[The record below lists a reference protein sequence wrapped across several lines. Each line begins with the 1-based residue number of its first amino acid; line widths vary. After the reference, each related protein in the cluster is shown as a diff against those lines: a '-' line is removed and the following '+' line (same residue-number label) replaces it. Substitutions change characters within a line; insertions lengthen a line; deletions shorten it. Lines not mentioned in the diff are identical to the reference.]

1 MIATTLRETTYDQLT
16 VRIYSGNAAMG
27 KAAAESAAAI
37 IRRAVVERGIANIIL
52 ASANSQLSF
61 LHALREIPDI
71 PWAAVNVFHMDEY
84 LDLPAGHPAGF
95 SLFLRHHLL
104 EHVPFGAFF
113 PVPGHATDADAACRG
128 YELLLRAHPIDL
140 CCLGIGEN
148 GHVAFNEPPVADFD
162 DSVWVKV
169 VPLDE
174 ASRRQQVGEGHYP
187 SLNDVPTYAITL
199 TIPALRA
206 AKEMLCIVPEARKA
220 QAVRETLLGPISTN
234 CPASILRQTPHASLF
249 LDQEAAGK
257 IPELQSQLRSSN
269 K

>member
-1 MIATTLRETTYDQLT
+1 MIDTTLRETTYDQLI
-16 VRIYSGNAAMG
+16 VRIYPENDAMG

-84 LDLPAGHPAGF
+84 LNLPPGHQAGF
-95 SLFLRHHLL
+95 SLFLRQHLL
-104 EHVPFGAFF
+104 EHVPFGTFF
-113 PVPGHATDADAACRG
+113 PVPGHAADAEIACRG
-128 YELLLRAHPIDL
+128 YESLLRAHQIDL

-162 DSVWVKV
+162 DPLWVKV

-187 SLNDVPTYAITL
+187 SLNEVPTHAITL

-206 AKEMLCIVPEARKA
+206 AREMLCIVPEERKA
-220 QAVRETLLGPISTN
+220 QAVRETLLGPISTS
-234 CPASILRQTPHASLF
+234 CPASILRQTPHATLF
-249 LDQEAAGK
+249 LDYEAAGK
-257 IPELQSQLRSSN
+257 IPELRTT
-269 K
+269 